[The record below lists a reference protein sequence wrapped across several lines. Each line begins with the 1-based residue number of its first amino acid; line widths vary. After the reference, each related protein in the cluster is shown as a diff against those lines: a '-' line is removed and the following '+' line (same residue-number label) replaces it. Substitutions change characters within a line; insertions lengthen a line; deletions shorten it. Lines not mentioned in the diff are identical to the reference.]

1 MKTKAETL
9 VGFAIKANKC
19 RFGVNSIESLKHA
32 ELLIVCPT
40 ASDNTKKEALK
51 LSKKLSARLYISV
64 KPLDEKGRYICKY
77 YSWNGEETTYKE
89 NCKLIAITD
98 KNFAKPIT
106 EFSDGSFTEYNTEA
120 ING

>member
-64 KPLDEKGRYICKY
+64 KPL
-77 YSWNGEETTYKE
+77 EEITYKE